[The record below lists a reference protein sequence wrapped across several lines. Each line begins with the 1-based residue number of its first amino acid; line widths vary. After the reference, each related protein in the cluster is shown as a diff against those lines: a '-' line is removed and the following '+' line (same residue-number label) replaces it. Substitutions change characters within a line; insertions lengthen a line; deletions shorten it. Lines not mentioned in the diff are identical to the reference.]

1 MSPIQRSRILL
12 VEDDPDDVWIL
23 RNLLGDRWDG
33 PFELLHV
40 ELLEDA
46 LQCLR
51 TSKIDVILLDLSLP
65 DSQGVE
71 SFLRLY
77 AQAPGVPIVILTGLD
92 DQALALRC
100 VQAGAEDY
108 LVKGQVDDELLVR
121 SLRYAMERARRRQAE
136 QQLQSQTE
144 EFRTAREIQQKLF
157 PSRAPKLAGF
167 DLAGALYSASAT
179 AGDYFDYIPM
189 LDGCLGI
196 VLGDVSGHGM
206 GPALVMAEVRASL
219 RSLAQITPDVGEIL
233 TRTNRTLTA
242 ERHEFH
248 FVTLTLARLDP
259 HTRRLRY
266 ASAGQR
272 AFLLHADG
280 AQTLLESTSP
290 PLGIDPELTVSC
302 TEDILLPTGGIVAFF
317 TDGVTEAESPQE
329 GRFGAE
335 RALELIY
342 QHRHLPAQK
351 IIEHLYQQVSQFIA
365 PNPQPDDITIVLL
378 KVE

>member
-12 VEDDPDDVWIL
+12 VEDDPDDVWLL

-33 PFELLHV
+33 PFELIHV

-46 LQCLR
+46 LRCLETGR
-51 TSKIDVILLDLSLP
+51 IDVILLDLSLP
-65 DSQGVE
+65 DSHGVE
-71 SFLRLY
+71 TFLRIY
-77 AQAPGVPIVILTGLD
+77 AQAPELPIVILTGLD
-92 DQALALRC
+92 DQGLALRC

-121 SLRYAMERARRRQAE
+121 SLRYAMERSRRRQAE
-136 QQLQSQTE
+136 QQLQTQTE
-144 EFRTAREIQQKLF
+144 EFRAAREIQQKLF
-157 PSRAPKLAGF
+157 PSTAPKVPGF
-167 DLAGALYSASAT
+167 DLAGALYPASAT

-189 LDGCLGI
+189 MDGCWGI

-219 RSLAQITPDVGEIL
+219 RSLAQMTSDLSEIL
-233 TRTNRTLTA
+233 TRTNRLLSA
-242 ERHEFH
+242 ERHELH

-259 HTRRLRY
+259 QSRRLRY

-272 AFLLHADG
+272 AFLLDAYG
-280 AQTLLESTSP
+280 NRTVLESTSP
-290 PLGIDPELTVSC
+290 PLGIDPELTVPC
-302 TEDILLPTGGIVAFF
+302 TEDILLPSGTIVAFF
-317 TDGVTEAESPQE
+317 TDGLTEAESPQQ

-335 RALELIY
+335 RALQLIH
-342 QHRHLPAQK
+342 QHRHRPAQK
-351 IIEHLYQQVSQFIA
+351 IIELLYQQLSQFIA

-378 KVE
+378 KGE

>member
-12 VEDDPDDVWIL
+12 VEDDPDDVWLL

-33 PFELLHV
+33 PFELVHV

-46 LQCLR
+46 LRCLETGR
-51 TSKIDVILLDLSLP
+51 IDVILLDLSLP
-65 DSQGVE
+65 DSHGVE
-71 SFLRLY
+71 TFLRIY
-77 AQAPGVPIVILTGLD
+77 AQAPELPIVILTGLD

-121 SLRYAMERARRRQAE
+121 SLRYAMERSRRRRAE
-136 QQLQSQTE
+136 QQLQTQTE
-144 EFRTAREIQQKLF
+144 EFRAAREIQQKLF
-157 PSRAPKLAGF
+157 PSTAPKVPGF
-167 DLAGALYSASAT
+167 DLAGALYPASAT

-189 LDGCLGI
+189 MDGCWGI

-219 RSLAQITPDVGEIL
+219 RSLAQMTSDLSEIL
-233 TRTNRTLTA
+233 TRTNRLLSA
-242 ERHEFH
+242 ERHELH

-259 HTRRLRY
+259 QTRRLRY

-272 AFLLHADG
+272 AFLLDADG
-280 AQTLLESTSP
+280 NWSLLESTSP
-290 PLGIDPELTVSC
+290 PLGIDPELIVPC
-302 TEDILLPTGGIVAFF
+302 TEDILLPAGTIVAFF
-317 TDGVTEAESPQE
+317 TDGLTEAESPQQ

-335 RALELIY
+335 RALQLIH
-342 QHRHLPAQK
+342 QHRHRPAQK
-351 IIEHLYQQVSQFIA
+351 IIELLYQQLSQFIA

-378 KVE
+378 KGE

>member
-1 MSPIQRSRILL
+1 MTPISRSRILL

-33 PFELLHV
+33 PFELVHV
-40 ELLEDA
+40 ELLADA
-46 LQCLR
+46 LRCLGA
-51 TSKIDVILLDLSLP
+51 SKIDVILLDLSLP

-71 SFLRLY
+71 TFLHIH
-77 AQAPGVPIVILTGLD
+77 AHAPQTPIVILTGLD
-92 DQALALRC
+92 DRAAALRC

-121 SLRYAMERARRRQAE
+121 SLRYAMERTRRRQAE
-136 QQLQSQTE
+136 QQLQTQTE

-157 PSRAPKLAGF
+157 PSSAPELPGF
-167 DLAGALYSASAT
+167 DLAGALYPASAT

-189 LDGCLGI
+189 LDGCWGI

-219 RSLAQITPDVGEIL
+219 RTLAQLSPEVGDIL

-259 HTRRLRY
+259 QSRRLRY

-272 AFLLHADG
+272 AFLLEPTG
-280 AQTLLESTSP
+280 KTTILESTSP
-290 PLGIDPELTVSC
+290 PLGIDPGLMVPC
-302 TEDILLPTGGIVAFF
+302 TEDILLPPGSIVAFF
-317 TDGVTEAESPQE
+317 TDGLPEAESPRQ
-329 GRFGAE
+329 GRFGHQ
-335 RALELIY
+335 RALQVIH
-342 QHRHLPAQK
+342 QHRQLPAAE
-351 IIEHLYQQVSQFIA
+351 IIERVYETVSRFIA
-365 PNPQPDDITIVLL
+365 PQPQHDDITIVLL
-378 KVE
+378 KAE

>member
-12 VEDDPDDVWIL
+12 VEDDPDDVWLL

-33 PFELLHV
+33 PFELVHV

-46 LQCLR
+46 LRCLETGR
-51 TSKIDVILLDLSLP
+51 IDVILLDLSLP
-65 DSQGVE
+65 DSHGVE
-71 SFLRLY
+71 TFLRIY
-77 AQAPGVPIVILTGLD
+77 AQAPELPIVILTGLD
-92 DQALALRC
+92 DQGLALRC

-121 SLRYAMERARRRQAE
+121 SLRYAMERSRRRRAE
-136 QQLQSQTE
+136 QQLQTQTE
-144 EFRTAREIQQKLF
+144 EFRAAREIQQKLF
-157 PSRAPKLAGF
+157 PSTAPKVPGF
-167 DLAGALYSASAT
+167 DLAGALYPASAT

-189 LDGCLGI
+189 MDGCWGI

-219 RSLAQITPDVGEIL
+219 RSLAQMTSDLSEIL
-233 TRTNRTLTA
+233 TRTNRLLSA
-242 ERHEFH
+242 ERHELH

-259 HTRRLRY
+259 QTRRLRY

-272 AFLLHADG
+272 AFLLDADG
-280 AQTLLESTSP
+280 NWSLLESTSP
-290 PLGIDPELTVSC
+290 PLGIDPELIVPC
-302 TEDILLPTGGIVAFF
+302 TEDILLPAGTIVAFF
-317 TDGVTEAESPQE
+317 TDGLTEAESPQQ

-335 RALELIY
+335 RALQLIH
-342 QHRHLPAQK
+342 QHRHRPAQK
-351 IIEHLYQQVSQFIA
+351 IIELLYQQLSQFIA

-378 KVE
+378 KGE

>member
-12 VEDDPDDVWIL
+12 VEDDPDDVWLL

-33 PFELLHV
+33 PFELIHV

-46 LQCLR
+46 LRCLETGR
-51 TSKIDVILLDLSLP
+51 IDVILLDLSLP
-65 DSQGVE
+65 DSHGVE
-71 SFLRLY
+71 TFLRIY
-77 AQAPGVPIVILTGLD
+77 AQAPELPIVILTGLD
-92 DQALALRC
+92 DQGLALRC

-121 SLRYAMERARRRQAE
+121 SLRYAMERSRRRRAE
-136 QQLQSQTE
+136 QQLQTQTE
-144 EFRTAREIQQKLF
+144 EFRAAREIQQKLF
-157 PSRAPKLAGF
+157 PSTAPKVPGF
-167 DLAGALYSASAT
+167 DLAGALYPASAT

-189 LDGCLGI
+189 MDGCWGI

-219 RSLAQITPDVGEIL
+219 RSLAQMTSDLSEIL
-233 TRTNRTLTA
+233 TRTNRLLSA
-242 ERHEFH
+242 ERHELH

-259 HTRRLRY
+259 QTRRLRY

-272 AFLLHADG
+272 AFLLDADG
-280 AQTLLESTSP
+280 NWSLLESTSP
-290 PLGIDPELTVSC
+290 PLGIDPELIVPC
-302 TEDILLPTGGIVAFF
+302 TEDILLPAGTIVAFF
-317 TDGVTEAESPQE
+317 TDGLTEAESPQQ

-335 RALELIY
+335 RALQLIH
-342 QHRHLPAQK
+342 QHRHRPAQK
-351 IIEHLYQQVSQFIA
+351 IIELLYQQLSQFIA

-378 KVE
+378 KGE

>member
-33 PFELLHV
+33 PFELVHV

-46 LQCLR
+46 LRCLE
-51 TSKIDVILLDLSLP
+51 TSKIDAILLDLSLP

-71 SFLRLY
+71 TFLRIY
-77 AQAPGVPIVILTGLD
+77 AQAPEAPIVILTGLD

-108 LVKGQVDDELLVR
+108 LVKGQVDDELLIR
-121 SLRYAMERARRRQAE
+121 SLRYAMERSRRRQAE
-136 QQLQSQTE
+136 QQLQTQTE

-157 PSRAPKLAGF
+157 PSSAPKLAGF
-167 DLAGALYSASAT
+167 DLAGALYPASAT

-189 LDGCLGI
+189 LDGCWGI

-206 GPALVMAEVRASL
+206 GSALVMAEVRASL
-219 RSLAQITPDVGEIL
+219 RALAQITSNVSEIL
-233 TRTNRTLTA
+233 TRTNRTLTS
-242 ERHEFH
+242 ERQEFH

-259 HTRRLRY
+259 QTRQLRY

-272 AFLLHADG
+272 AFLLDPAG
-280 AQTLLESTSP
+280 RRSVLESTSP
-290 PLGIDPELTVSC
+290 PLGIDPDLTVPC
-302 TEDILLPTGGIVAFF
+302 TEDILLAPGNIVAFF
-317 TDGVTEAESPQE
+317 TDGLSEAESPRG
-329 GRFGAE
+329 GRFGIE
-335 RALELIY
+335 RPLELIH
-342 QHRHLPAQK
+342 QHRHWPAQK
-351 IIEHLYQQVSQFIA
+351 IIDQLYQQVSRFIA
-365 PNPQPDDITIVLL
+365 PQPQRDDITIVLL
-378 KVE
+378 KVL

>member
-12 VEDDPDDVWIL
+12 VEDDPDDVWLL

-33 PFELLHV
+33 PFELIHV

-46 LQCLR
+46 LRCLETGR
-51 TSKIDVILLDLSLP
+51 IDVILLDLSLP
-65 DSQGVE
+65 DSHGVE
-71 SFLRLY
+71 TFLRIY
-77 AQAPGVPIVILTGLD
+77 AQAPELPIVILTGLD

-121 SLRYAMERARRRQAE
+121 SLRYAMERSRRRRAE
-136 QQLQSQTE
+136 QQLQTQTE
-144 EFRTAREIQQKLF
+144 EFRAAREIQQKLF
-157 PSRAPKLAGF
+157 PSTAPKVPGF
-167 DLAGALYSASAT
+167 DLAGALYPASAT

-189 LDGCLGI
+189 MDGCWGI

-219 RSLAQITPDVGEIL
+219 RSLAQMTSDLSEIL
-233 TRTNRTLTA
+233 TRTNRLLSA
-242 ERHEFH
+242 ERHELH

-259 HTRRLRY
+259 QTRRLRY

-272 AFLLHADG
+272 AFLLDADG
-280 AQTLLESTSP
+280 NWSLLESTSP
-290 PLGIDPELTVSC
+290 PLGIDPELIVPC
-302 TEDILLPTGGIVAFF
+302 TEDILLPAGTIVAFF
-317 TDGVTEAESPQE
+317 TDGLTEAESPQQ

-335 RALELIY
+335 RALQLIH
-342 QHRHLPAQK
+342 QHRHRPAQK
-351 IIEHLYQQVSQFIA
+351 IIELLYQQLSQFIA

-378 KVE
+378 KGE

>member
-12 VEDDPDDVWIL
+12 IEDDPDDVWLL

-33 PFELLHV
+33 PFELVHV

-46 LQCLR
+46 LRCLQ
-51 TSKIDVILLDLSLP
+51 TGKIDVILLDLSLP
-65 DSQGVE
+65 DSHGVE
-71 SFLRLY
+71 TFLRIY
-77 AQAPGVPIVILTGLD
+77 AQAPDLPIVILTGLD

-121 SLRYAMERARRRQAE
+121 SLRYAMERCRRRQAE
-136 QQLQSQTE
+136 QQLQTQTE

-157 PSRAPKLAGF
+157 PNTAPKVPGF
-167 DLAGALYSASAT
+167 DLAGALYPASAT

-189 LDGCLGI
+189 MDGCLGI

-219 RSLAQITPDVGEIL
+219 RSLAQMTSDLSEIL
-233 TRTNRTLTA
+233 TRTNRLLSS
-242 ERHEFH
+242 ERHELH

-259 HTRRLRY
+259 QTRRLRY

-272 AFLLHADG
+272 AFLLDAYG
-280 AQTLLESTSP
+280 NRTALESTSP
-290 PLGIDPELTVSC
+290 PLGIDPELIVPC
-302 TEDILLPTGGIVAFF
+302 TEDILLPAGSIVAFF
-317 TDGVTEAESPQE
+317 TDGLTEAESPQQ

-335 RALELIY
+335 RALQLIH
-342 QHRHLPAQK
+342 QHRHRPAQK
-351 IIEHLYQQVSQFIA
+351 IIEHLYQQVSEFIA
-365 PNPQPDDITIVLL
+365 PHHQYDDITIVLL
-378 KVE
+378 KGE

>member
-12 VEDDPDDVWIL
+12 VEDDPDDVWLL

-33 PFELLHV
+33 PFELIHV

-46 LQCLR
+46 LRCLETGR
-51 TSKIDVILLDLSLP
+51 IDVILLDLSLP
-65 DSQGVE
+65 DSHGVE
-71 SFLRLY
+71 TFLRIY
-77 AQAPGVPIVILTGLD
+77 AQAPELPIVILTGLD
-92 DQALALRC
+92 DQGLALRC

-121 SLRYAMERARRRQAE
+121 SLRYAMERSRRRQAE
-136 QQLQSQTE
+136 QQLQTQTE
-144 EFRTAREIQQKLF
+144 EFRAAREIQQKLF
-157 PSRAPKLAGF
+157 PSTAPKVPGF
-167 DLAGALYSASAT
+167 DLAGALYPASAT

-189 LDGCLGI
+189 MDGCWGI

-219 RSLAQITPDVGEIL
+219 RSLAQMTSDLSEIL
-233 TRTNRTLTA
+233 TRTNRLLSA
-242 ERHEFH
+242 ERHELH

-259 HTRRLRY
+259 QTRRLRY

-272 AFLLHADG
+272 AFLLDADG
-280 AQTLLESTSP
+280 NWSLLESTSP
-290 PLGIDPELTVSC
+290 PLGIDPELIVPC
-302 TEDILLPTGGIVAFF
+302 TEDILLPAGTIVAFF
-317 TDGVTEAESPQE
+317 TDGLTEAESPQQ

-335 RALELIY
+335 RALQLIH
-342 QHRHLPAQK
+342 QHRHRPAQK
-351 IIEHLYQQVSQFIA
+351 IIELLYQQLSQFIA

-378 KVE
+378 KGE